1 MKIEDIKNISVIGAG
16 AMGHGIAQLCAMA
29 GYNVYVMDVKEEFL
43 KSALEKIKWSLG
55 KLAEKK
61 VLKES
66 VENVLKR
73 VKTTVNLTEAIRDAD
88 FMIEAVPEILELKKK
103 IFKDADLNSPKHTI
117 LATNTSSLPIT
128 EIAEATSRPE
138 KVVGM
143 HFFNP
148 PQLMRLVE
156 VIYGDKTSN
165 ETVNLTV
172 ELARRLGK
180 EPVICRRDVI
190 GFIANRVMI
199 PPTFVT
205 GWLVNEGVFKPEEI
219 DSAAYYRGG
228 QRMGVFGL
236 MDFVGIDVHYN
247 VSKFFEEREAE
258 RFKVPPIIEDKAKRG
273 ELGVKTGRGFY
284 EYPDKT
290 WRTPTSW
297 SESLAD
303 KFNPLINVFISINIA
318 AELVDQG
325 IASIED
331 VDKAVKLGYNL
342 PFGVLEIADK
352 VGVKEV
358 VKQLEELASK
368 YGHIDKLGKLLTPHP
383 LLKRMAETGEK
394 FYK

>member
-1 MKIEDIKNISVIGAG
+1 MRVEDIKNISVIGAG

-29 GYNVYVMDVKEEFL
+29 GYDVYMMDVKEEFL
-43 KSALEKIKWSLG
+43 KLALEKIKWSLG
-55 KLAEKK
+55 KLAEKR
-61 VLKES
+61 VLRES
-66 VENVLKR
+66 IENVLGR
-73 VKTTVNLTEAIRDAD
+73 IKTTVSLIEAIGEAD

-103 IFKDADLNSPKHTI
+103 IFREADLNSPKHTV

-128 EIAEATSRPE
+128 EIAEATSRPDR
-138 KVVGM
+138 VVGM

-156 VIYGDKTSN
+156 VIYGGKTSS

-172 ELARRLGK
+172 ELTRKLGK
-180 EPVICRRDVI
+180 EPVICRRDVV

-205 GWLVNEGVFKPEEI
+205 GWLVSMGVFKPEEI

-247 VSKFFEEREAE
+247 VSKFFEEREPE
-258 RFKVPPIIEDKAKRG
+258 RFKVPPIIEDKVKRG

-297 SESLAD
+297 SELLAD
-303 KFNPLINVFISINIA
+303 KFNPLINILISINIA
-318 AELVDQG
+318 AELVDGG
-325 IASIED
+325 IASVED
-331 VDKAVKLGYNL
+331 IDKAVKLGYNL
-342 PFGVLEIADK
+342 PFGVLEMADR
-352 VGVKEV
+352 VGVREV

-368 YGHIDKLGKLLTPHP
+368 YGYIDKLGKLLTPHSI
-383 LLKRMAETGEK
+383 LKRMAETGEK
-394 FYK
+394 FWK

>member
-1 MKIEDIKNISVIGAG
+1 
-16 AMGHGIAQLCAMA
+16 
-29 GYNVYVMDVKEEFL
+29 
-43 KSALEKIKWSLG
+43 
-55 KLAEKK
+55 
-61 VLKES
+61 
-66 VENVLKR
+66 
-73 VKTTVNLTEAIRDAD
+73 D

-103 IFKDADLNSPKHTI
+103 IFREADLNSPKHTI

-128 EIAEATSRPE
+128 EIAKATSRPE

-156 VIYGDKTSN
+156 VIHGDKTSN

-180 EPVICRRDVI
+180 EPVICRKDVI
-190 GFIANRVMI
+190 GFIANRIMI

-205 GWLVNEGVFKPEEI
+205 GWLVSEGVFKPEEI

-247 VSKFFEEREAE
+247 VSKFFEERESE
-258 RFKVPPIIEDKAKRG
+258 RFKVPPIIEDKVKRG
-273 ELGVKTGRGFY
+273 ELGVKTGKGFY

-290 WRTPTSW
+290 WRIPSSW

-318 AELVDQG
+318 AELVDQE

-331 VDKAVKLGYNL
+331 IDKAVKLGYNL
-342 PFGVLEIADK
+342 PFGVLEMADK

-358 VKQLEELASK
+358 VKQLEELASR
-368 YGHIDKLGKLLTPHP
+368 YGHIDKLGKILTPHP
-383 LLKRMAETGEK
+383 LLKRMIETGEK